1 MNSIKYNTNLNL
13 KSNKIVEVKIFNQ
26 SNKKDIQNNKEK
38 KTLLPENKTPQINDL
53 SSKNNFDKKKNS
65 NALIKSQ
72 KKIKRRDNFIYEEK
86 NQKFKEVHKSPSVS
100 NENKKFAKQSEASLE
115 PKGHDKSN
123 FILLENYK
131 VYLKSIIQKE
141 ASANYPR
148 VSIRKREEG
157 NVEIVF
163 SLDNEGTITEV
174 FIGDNTNA
182 SKRIIESLTKVLK
195 NKIVRFEKNEIL
207 KKTNTFSIII
217 VYKLK

>member
-72 KKIKRRDNFIYEEK
+72 KKIKRQDNFIYEEK

-100 NENKKFAKQSEASLE
+100 NENKKFVKQSEASLE
-115 PKGHDKSN
+115 PKDPDKSN

-195 NKIVRFEKNEIL
+195 NKIVKFEKNEIL